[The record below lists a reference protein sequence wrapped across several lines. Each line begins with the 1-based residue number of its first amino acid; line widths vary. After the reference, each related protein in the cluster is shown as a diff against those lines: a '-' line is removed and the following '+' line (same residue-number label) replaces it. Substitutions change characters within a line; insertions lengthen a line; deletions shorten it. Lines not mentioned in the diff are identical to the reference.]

1 MQISFCTRRNKYDCS
16 KKKMDRSSWRQIKNR
31 KCTKVGRL
39 DDDPESTIQVS
50 ECVDNRGTRE
60 VSMMS
65 DKVCCTLHC
74 TVLILIYQNIFA
86 SEGQFKRKYIPSL

>member
-16 KKKMDRSSWRQIKNR
+16 KKKLDRSSWRQIRNR

-39 DDDPESTIQVS
+39 DGDPDSTIQVS
-50 ECVDNRGTRE
+50 ECVDNRGTKE

-65 DKVCCTLHC
+65 DKVSYKL
-74 TVLILIYQNIFA
+74 YQWWY
-86 SEGQFKRKYIPSL
+86 SEIGVKKYKI